1 MAVLEDLLC
10 VVPMGCRGL
19 ACSTMGSL
27 LGCREL
33 LLHTWN
39 SPCSPSALTLMA
51 AGLFSSSHSSLLAAV
66 VQQRFPF
73 FILFSQ
79 RHNH

>member
-19 ACSTMGSL
+19 AFSTMGSL

-51 AGLFSSSHSSLLAAV
+51 AGLFCSHLLT
-66 VQQRFPF
+66 
-73 FILFSQ
+73 LLS
-79 RHNH
+79 